1 MGGNGTGKQ
10 LVKFILDTSAV
21 MAFFLAEKGGDAV
34 KKLLVD
40 SHGSC
45 CIHSANW
52 IEVYYKMHNKA
63 GLKAAK
69 TAIDQMSRI
78 GVSTTDISGQD
89 FLLRVAEI
97 KIEHPSLSLGDC
109 YAVALS
115 EWLNG
120 TVVTSDKRFM
130 DAKAITRVKL
140 IR

>member
-1 MGGNGTGKQ
+1 M
-10 LVKFILDTSAV
+10 KFILDTSAI

-34 KKLLVD
+34 KKLLIE
-40 SHGSC
+40 SRGQC

-52 IEVYYKMHNKA
+52 IEVYYKMHEKA

-69 TAIDQMSRI
+69 TAIEQMSRVGI
-78 GVSTTDISGQD
+78 STTDISGQE

-97 KIEHPSLSLGDC
+97 KIAYSHLSLGDC

-120 TVVTSDKRFM
+120 TVVTSDKQFM
-130 DAKAITRVKL
+130 AAKTITQVKL

>member
-1 MGGNGTGKQ
+1 MKY
-10 LVKFILDTSAV
+10 ILDTSAI
-21 MAFFLAEKGGDAV
+21 MAFFLAEKGGETV
-34 KKLLVD
+34 KKILIESRGL
-40 SHGSC
+40 C

-52 IEVYYKMHNKA
+52 IEVYYKMHGKA
-63 GLKAAK
+63 GLKAAT
-69 TAIDQMSRI
+69 TAIEQMNRI

-89 FLLRVAEI
+89 FLLRVAQI
-97 KIEHPSLSLGDC
+97 KIKYPALSLGDC

-130 DAKAITRVKL
+130 DAKDIARVKL